1 MKIVVAIDSFKGCIS
16 SMELNQVISDAIHD
30 ILPTAEVVKIPVADG
45 GEGWVDAL
53 MSVLGG
59 ERITCWVE
67 DPLGNPVQASFAWVE
82 ETKSAVIEM
91 AAAS

>member
-45 GEGWVDAL
+45 GEGWW
-53 MSVLGG
+53 G
-59 ERITCWVE
+59 C
-67 DPLGNPVQASFAWVE
+67 
-82 ETKSAVIEM
+82 
-91 AAAS
+91 